1 MGLTMRQR
9 QAVTRQVAIRYRSAS
24 KSANAVILDELRAT
38 TGWHRDHVR
47 KALRQMMGPRQTGPT
62 RRKSATPRE
71 PTCGPEVMAAL
82 RKVWAVMGA
91 PAGKRMAPFMGE
103 IFDRLRAC
111 GELDIS
117 DRRHAEGRN
126 RYHTLQ
132 TTPLS
137 LDWRRVENEHDLL
150 SWSINVQSSHSPA
163 VRNGDCGH
171 GWPVRRRWLLR
182 GAWPSPASLL

>member
-1 MGLTMRQR
+1 M
-9 QAVTRQVAIRYRSAS
+9 
-24 KSANAVILDELRAT
+24 
-38 TGWHRDHVR
+38 
-47 KALRQMMGPRQTGPT
+47 
-62 RRKSATPRE
+62 
-71 PTCGPEVMAAL
+71 L

-103 IFDRLRAC
+103 IVDRLRAC

-117 DRRHAEGRN
+117 DETAGMRKGGTGITPSRR
-126 RYHTLQ
+126 
-132 TTPLS
+132 PLS
-137 LDWRRVENEHDLL
+137 LDWRRVENERDLL
-150 SWSINVQSSHSPA
+150 SRSINVQSSHSPA